1 MFMIFVTF
9 IRRTISCVRTTRC
22 SSPHPP
28 SGMLSSA
35 ATNMMMSLQRSTI
48 CRGLIGPGRQFGK
61 GALYHPQL
69 FALIIGAFLPIPF
82 WLWQRR
88 YPSSWIKF
96 ISTPVILNGV
106 AAIPPATGINYSSW
120 FAVGFI
126 FQYVVRKRN
135 FAWWSKFNYI
145 TSAALDSGE
154 CHMLMNHRS
163 RAKGARCRHC
173 LIINC
178 DFLHIGREY
187 CFFPEWME
195 LNLIKIYSSR
205 KGE

>member
-1 MFMIFVTF
+1 MFLIYVTF
-9 IRRTISCVRTTRC
+9 TRRTISYVHTTRC

-35 ATNMMMSLQRSTI
+35 ATNMTMSLQI

-61 GALYHPQL
+61 GALYHPHL

-88 YPSSWIKF
+88 YPSSWVKF
-96 ISTPVILNGV
+96 ISTPIILNGV

-154 CHMLMNHRS
+154 CHLLSDHGS
-163 RAKGARCRHC
+163 RAKGAHCRHR

-178 DFLHIGREY
+178 DFLHIERECCLFPNGRS
-187 CFFPEWME
+187 
-195 LNLIKIYSSR
+195 LI
-205 KGE
+205 